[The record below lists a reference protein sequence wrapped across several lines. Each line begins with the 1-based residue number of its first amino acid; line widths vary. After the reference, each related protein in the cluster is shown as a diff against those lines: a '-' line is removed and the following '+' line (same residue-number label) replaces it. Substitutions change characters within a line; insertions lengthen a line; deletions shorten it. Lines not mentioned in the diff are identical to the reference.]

1 MKKKKKST
9 RELLWWLYIVFAVM
23 LVFVVPSLMSA
34 GDTIAVIAGVLL
46 MVLFGVVSWKFW
58 VRPLITTLGKKGL

>member
-1 MKKKKKST
+1 MKKSST
-9 RELLWWLYIVFAVM
+9 RELFWWLYAVFVVM
-23 LVFVVPSLMSA
+23 LLFVVPSLMSA

-58 VRPLITTLGKKGL
+58 VRPLINLLGKKDL